1 MRNSNAFLPRGI
13 ADVVAMASVLWL
25 AACASTPVTAP
36 VPTAA
41 RDGANRTSAGL
52 APVVVARSERFA
64 EGTRHFIN
72 EASPQWVLTLER
84 AGSVE
89 TAYWSERE
97 EVDRR
102 RHEVKL
108 RAAPMVAIAPVAVV
122 PTPAT
127 GSRPVAPAVES
138 LAVHFGFDQSTVSS
152 AERSR
157 IKAFVERLL
166 PPGATAAASAH
177 AWRVVG
183 HTDSIGSDLYNDL
196 LSARRAEAVRRE
208 LQRLNVPAERIR
220 VVGRGAA
227 EPAASNATENG
238 RARNRRADIAPGDP
252 RER

>member
-25 AACASTPVTAP
+25 AACASTPMTTP
-36 VPTAA
+36 ELSTRP
-41 RDGANRTSAGL
+41 DGVDRASTRPPA
-52 APVVVARSERFA
+52 VVVARSERFA
-64 EGTRHFIN
+64 DRPRHFIS
-72 EASPQWVLTLER
+72 EASPQWVLVLER

-108 RAAPMVAIAPVAVV
+108 RAAPMVAVAPVAVV

-127 GSRPVAPAVES
+127 GSRPVAPAIES

-166 PPGATAAASAH
+166 SPGAATAGSVPSL
-177 AWRVVG
+177 RVIG

-208 LQRLNVPAERIR
+208 LQQLNVPAERIR
-220 VVGRGAA
+220 VVGKGAA